1 MGDEREPTW
10 RVSSQLRSKA
20 RELRRNSTDAE
31 RILWSELRD
40 HRLHR
45 SNATVGIKS
54 VERVEIVDGLNAGDL
69 VLISPLGKMA
79 DGQAVRT
86 ELIDPRTA
94 ALQNRP
100 DV

>member
-1 MGDEREPTW
+1 VVPAQALQSGAIW
-10 RVSSQLRSKA
+10 LV
-20 RELRRNSTDAE
+20 
-31 RILWSELRD
+31 RD

-54 VERVEIVDGLNAGDL
+54 VERVEVVDGLNPNDL

-86 ELIDPRTA
+86 ELIDPRAA

-100 DV
+100 TEKADAFKGFK